1 MWASQPAT
9 ANQEEP
15 NDDPSVTQSIQAMY
29 STIFQTVQYTK
40 ELYVGILRSK
50 IIKVFF
56 SVWEAEGYT

>member
-1 MWASQPAT
+1 MWASQPAA